1 MKVVYNKWIPFSGFF
16 AINLFGTLFIREK
29 YRDVKISERTYTH
42 EETHSEQMLDFVW
55 GISKFQILGGIIF
68 YLLYFIEWLFKLI
81 ISGFTFGKIK
91 AYKSISFEQEAYN
104 NELISDYPVIRKRF
118 AWTQYIF
125 KIVK

>member
-16 AINLFGTLFIREK
+16 AINLFGTMFVREEYK
-29 YRDVKISERTYTH
+29 DVKISERTYTH

-81 ISGFTFGKIK
+81 ISGFTCGKIK

-118 AWTQYIF
+118 AWMQYIF

>member
-1 MKVVYNKWIPFSGFF
+1 MKVVYNKWIPFPNFF
-16 AINLFGTLFIREK
+16 AINLFGTMFVREEYK
-29 YRDVKISERTYTH
+29 DIKISETTYTH
-42 EETHSEQMLDFVW
+42 EEIHSEQMLDFVW

-118 AWTQYIF
+118 AWMQYIF